1 MQTTLLVNDQ
11 VIPLNDFTQNYL
23 GNVIKGIVTALGQ
36 DSENIML
43 YIDESG
49 LKIYTEAGEVPL
61 VKDFAK
67 LLIEST
73 VKGVLSPLK
82 GIFWLGRVS
91 ISCKKVKGRI
101 SMTN

>member
-11 VIPLNDFTQNYL
+11 VIPLNDFTQIYL

-73 VKGVLSPLK
+73 IKGVLSPLK
-82 GIFWLGRVS
+82 GIFWLGRVY
-91 ISCKKVKGRI
+91 ISCKKVSKI
-101 SMTN
+101 SMSN